1 MKAQDALS
9 LIRLIDEATP
19 LRTSFVESRT
29 ILLAKLNSIIKMM
42 NDEEAYMTWIYLVPD
57 EADWS
62 DFNDIAEDDK
72 MFEEVLEAF
81 IRIFSNYKYAE

>member
-57 EADWS
+57 EAGWS